1 LEADPDQAGVNRALV
16 RLLDWPEI
24 ARSPLL
30 ARFLSYIVERQ
41 LAGEGQNIKAYS
53 IAVDVFGRSPDF
65 DPQADPIVRVQA
77 RRLRSLLDEY
87 YRGPGADDEI
97 QIQLP
102 IGRYVPHF
110 VSREPPAAA
119 ARAEVASSPAA
130 PEEEEAQF
138 EAPTKAAR
146 GHVTV
151 SWFVLVVLSL
161 GVVALVYALSTMG
174 QRQEREA
181 ALAAPFDLP
190 AVRVMEFQNLV
201 EDPTITP
208 TLSALAVELV
218 TDFGP
223 MLTVDAFLG
232 GRAGGDGAVERQADY
247 MLSGVIRAR
256 PADMGRFEVSA
267 VLTDLSSNSIV
278 WNWSSLIG
286 PEQLKSRGGIETLA
300 QDVVLNLG
308 GVRGPLHAQARD
320 FVRRTDLAGRENF
333 YLCGVLF
340 VLYRT
345 TPTVG
350 LAERVRK
357 CAEGLPEDAQ
367 RSGNVIAGLA
377 SLLAEGHGGDVGAV
391 LLRED
396 RLAMADERMAQALAA
411 DPTSSF
417 VWEQR
422 ARLDEEMGQHEMAE
436 AAYGTARQINPAN
449 IDAIASHARHL
460 ALIGRLDTAIVA
472 AQRAIQ
478 AVPQTQIPD
487 WYYCAPALA
496 ALDRGDLRN
505 ARTYAERCARVD
517 TELGA
522 VLALLVAVEQD
533 EAAAMDRQLSR
544 VLEVPSFRR
553 NGIMSRMAERA
564 TDDDLL
570 GRMEAGLSS
579 AGVPEAAM
587 YSGY

>member
-1 LEADPDQAGVNRALV
+1 LEADPDQAGVNRALS

-24 ARSPLL
+24 ARSPQL

-53 IAVDVFGRSPDF
+53 IAVDVFGRSPEF

-87 YRGPGADDEI
+87 YRGPGANEEI

-102 IGRYVPHF
+102 IGRYVPRF
-110 VSREPPAAA
+110 VAVGPPTAAE
-119 ARAEVASSPAA
+119 RAEAVPSPAG
-130 PEEEEAQF
+130 PGEEAKS
-138 EAPTKAAR
+138 EAPPPKAVR

-151 SWFVLVVLSL
+151 SWFVLLVLSL
-161 GVVALVYALSTMG
+161 GVVALVYALSTLG
-174 QRQEREA
+174 QRQERDE
-181 ALAAPFDLP
+181 ALAAPFDIP

-232 GRAGGDGAVERQADY
+232 GRAGGDGALERQADY

-256 PADMGRFEVSA
+256 PVDMGRFEVGA
-267 VLTDLSSNSIV
+267 VLTELSSNSIV

-286 PEQLKSRGGIETLA
+286 SEQLKSRGGIETLA

-308 GVRGPLHAQARD
+308 GTRGPLHAQARD
-320 FVRRTDLAGRENF
+320 YVRRTDLAGRENF

-350 LAERVRK
+350 LAQRIRD
-357 CAEGLPEDAQ
+357 CAEGLPEAEQ
-367 RSGNVIAGLA
+367 RSGNVRAGLA
-377 SLLAEGHGGDVGAV
+377 SLLAEGVGGDIGAV

-396 RLAMADERMAQALAA
+396 RLAMADERMDEALAA

-422 ARLDEEMGQHEMAE
+422 ARLDEMMGQHEMAE

-449 IDAIASHARHL
+449 IDAMAAHARHL
-460 ALIGRLDTAIVA
+460 ALIGRLDTAAVA

-487 WYYCAPALA
+487 WFYCVPALA
-496 ALDRGDLRN
+496 ALDKGDLRN
-505 ARTYAERCARVD
+505 ARTFADRCARVD

-522 VLALLVAVEQD
+522 VLALLVAVDQG
-533 EAAAMDRQLSR
+533 EAAAMDQQLPR

-553 NGIMSRMAERA
+553 DGIMSRLAERA

-570 GRMEAGLSS
+570 GRMEVGLRI
-579 AGVPEAAM
+579 AGVPEAAL